1 MKRIRLFPRN
11 SSISAFMICIILSAS
26 SFDEKRDTT
35 KQELSEVLKI
45 SPLNWPASILRGS
58 KTFSTKAMSI
68 LNCISDVEVTS
79 AIRTYIWSTHTFI
92 ETTTMHRLQRVSTS
106 IVMINGARWE
116 GSTPYPGTIQDLT
129 FNLFSILADQHLSAN
144 ALLWITVWIT
154 ALGRV
159 SGTAS
164 RGSSFA
170 ARASGTPKQGYWG
183 WLLDL
188 DRVGSRG
195 GACFSRCL
203 RFGPRAGNG
212 LLEAVESDF
221 VWVWCKTKIRCDFW

>member
-79 AIRTYIWSTHTFI
+79 AIRTYIWSTHI
-92 ETTTMHRLQRVSTS
+92 KSKKKQQRFSSLNLAVIILNNTS
-106 IVMINGARWE
+106 VRRYFSNQSWLTGYLCHEFCPNTVTCLVWFCFFYILHPPTVIYVPDWPSLSR
-116 GSTPYPGTIQDLT
+116 SQHIFTLLPYLI
-129 FNLFSILADQHLSAN
+129 LF
-144 ALLWITVWIT
+144 
-154 ALGRV
+154 
-159 SGTAS
+159 
-164 RGSSFA
+164 
-170 ARASGTPKQGYWG
+170 
-183 WLLDL
+183 
-188 DRVGSRG
+188 
-195 GACFSRCL
+195 
-203 RFGPRAGNG
+203 
-212 LLEAVESDF
+212 
-221 VWVWCKTKIRCDFW
+221 TKILEIVSPVCVLTMEIAWPKTIVFAVSLIFLNVSQFPSLQSLKV